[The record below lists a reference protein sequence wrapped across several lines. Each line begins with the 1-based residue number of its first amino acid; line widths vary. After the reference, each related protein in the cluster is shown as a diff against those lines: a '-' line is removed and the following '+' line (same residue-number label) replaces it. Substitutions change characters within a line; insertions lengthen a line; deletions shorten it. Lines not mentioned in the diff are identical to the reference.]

1 MIKKQSGF
9 TFIELILT
17 MVLCSILA
25 GVVVEIIAGPIRA
38 YFWYTQRSVLVD
50 MAQMSIESIQNDLNS
65 SMPNSLTV
73 NSQPEKQEI
82 QFRSVLYKGVL
93 LPEQLAGNKSSI
105 TIELPA
111 NIAQSD
117 QSLFMTFASNDEK
130 NQRLYPFTVSHKDK
144 GVDIVLKEPLPSFSK
159 PLPFFIVTA
168 LTKYE
173 CLQTKHTLER
183 IAMVNESEKQ
193 TSLISNQVADCQF
206 TPLKGQQKGV
216 LVSFSFGQDKSQV
229 KLTQPLFLGK
239 GYEQ

>member
-1 MIKKQSGF
+1 MIKRQSGF

-50 MAQMSIESIQNDLNS
+50 MAQMSIESIQNDLNT
-65 SMPNSLTV
+65 SMPNSLTI

-93 LPEQLAGNKSSI
+93 LPEQLASNKSSI
-105 TIELPA
+105 AIELPA
-111 NIAQSD
+111 NIAQSE
-117 QSLFMTFASNDEK
+117 QPLFITFISSDEK
-130 NQRLYPFTVSHKDK
+130 NNKLYPITVSHKDK
-144 GVDIVLKEPLPSFSK
+144 DVKILLKEPLPSFSK
-159 PLPFFIVTA
+159 PLPFYIVTA

-183 IAMVNESEKQ
+183 IAVYSETDRQ
-193 TSLISNQVADCQF
+193 TSLISNQIANCEF
-206 TPLKGQQKGV
+206 SPLNGQQKGV
-216 LVSFSFGQDKSQV
+216 LVSFGFGQDKSQI